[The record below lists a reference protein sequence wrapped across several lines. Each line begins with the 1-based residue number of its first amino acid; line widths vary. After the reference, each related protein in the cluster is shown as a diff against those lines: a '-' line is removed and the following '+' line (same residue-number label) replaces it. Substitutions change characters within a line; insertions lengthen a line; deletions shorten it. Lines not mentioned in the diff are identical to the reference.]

1 MDESSAMSNRERVII
16 FSLAIAGSYTLVI
29 SLMRAQWSTIPQQD
43 YLLAFLFIGFMI
55 FFDRYPIHLLRGT
68 KFSLVNLPI
77 FLATGLL
84 SAPLAIIVT
93 GLGLLAANLLSQV
106 ERGLLPRDIAST
118 VGQWILTVYVGHQIV
133 HWNPLGLQD
142 HLTRLELL
150 LLCAFAFLLID
161 FVVFSIS
168 QASIY
173 GEPFLTILKAV
184 VKEGFSLEVIQYL
197 IAIPGILAADKD
209 IWSLILVLVPIS
221 ITHSAFKN
229 IKETRFE
236 TILILNDMA
245 DTVDLRDTYTGGHS
259 KQVAD
264 LVYQTLMELK
274 ISGPEATLIEIA
286 ARLHDIGKIGIP
298 DGILLKPE
306 QLLPEEMAIMQT
318 HSQKGAELISKYK
331 DFARGAEMIMYHHER
346 WDGQGYPAG
355 LKGHAIPFGAR
366 VIAVADSFE
375 AMTSDRPY
383 RKALSVHEAIQI
395 LLEGRG
401 KQWDPNIVNA
411 FVDLIISRMDEKTT
425 ENPPGSQ
432 VVPLSSQT
440 FLTSSQSSLGT

>member
-1 MDESSAMSNRERVII
+1 MDESAIRANRERMIAL
-16 FSLAIAGSYTLVI
+16 FLAIAGMYALLR
-29 SLMRAQWSTIPQQD
+29 SLTSVQWPDIPSQE
-43 YLLAFLFIGFMI
+43 YLLAFLFAGFMI
-55 FFDRYPIHLLRGT
+55 FADRYPIHLLRGT
-68 KFSLVNLPI
+68 KLSLVNLPI
-77 FLATGLL
+77 FLCTALL
-84 SAPLAIIVT
+84 SAPLAIAAT
-93 GLGLLAANLLSQV
+93 GVGLLTANFLSRV

-118 VGQWILTVYVGHQIV
+118 VGQWMWTVYLGYQIV
-133 HWNPLGLQD
+133 HLDRLGLQA

-150 LLCAFAFLLID
+150 LFCAFSFVFID

-173 GEPFLTILKAV
+173 GEPFLATLKAV
-184 VKEGFSLEVIQYL
+184 VKEGLSLEVIQYL

-209 IWSLILVLVPIS
+209 LWSLILLIIPIS
-221 ITHSAFKN
+221 MTYSVFKN

-236 TILILNDMA
+236 TIQILNDMA
-245 DTVDLRDTYTGGHS
+245 DTIDLRDTYTGGHS
-259 KQVAD
+259 KKVAD
-264 LVYQTLMELK
+264 LVHQTLVQLK

-298 DGILLKPE
+298 DSILLKPGK
-306 QLLPEEMAIMQT
+306 LLPEEMAVMQT

-331 DFARGAEMIMYHHER
+331 DFSRGAEMIMYHHER

-355 LKGHAIPFGAR
+355 LKGHQIPFGAR
-366 VIAVADSFE
+366 IIAVADSFE

-401 KQWDPNIVNA
+401 KQWDLNIVNA
-411 FVDLIISRMDEKTT
+411 FVDLVISQMDEKPIGALS
-425 ENPPGSQ
+425 ESQ
-432 VVPLSSQT
+432 VAPAPSQT
-440 FLTSSQSSLGT
+440 ILTSSQGSLGM